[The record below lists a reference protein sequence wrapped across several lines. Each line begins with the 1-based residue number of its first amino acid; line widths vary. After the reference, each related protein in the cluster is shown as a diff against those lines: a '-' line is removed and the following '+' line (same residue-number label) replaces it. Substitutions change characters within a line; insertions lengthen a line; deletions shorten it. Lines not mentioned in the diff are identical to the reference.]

1 MFLNLRGNRRAQLIS
16 KIMGFA
22 LSLTGIFIVAKYQL
36 HLIGIILLVIGIY
49 FAAFLGTKN
58 LQ

>member
-1 MFLNLRGNRRAQLIS
+1 MQRQDDMNRRTQLIC
-16 KIMGFA
+16 KILGFV
-22 LSLTGIFIVAKYQL
+22 LSLTGIFLVAKYQL
-36 HLIGIILLVIGIY
+36 HLMGIILIVIGIY